1 MLAAKRDLSSGIV
14 DRKFFTKVDAQNI
27 SLPLHIP
34 KGLFIYLLIYLFH
47 FFLFAFRSLE
57 NKTLLQLGV
66 DFYDIPSSWNKTFT
80 RKHPNRRKIYIVLLS
95 FCHTHIIY
103 IYNLKKDEAREPK
116 EVNKPC
122 VNFGV
127 FQKEFL
133 RNYLVYG
140 TQILWDNW
148 NCYDLSIFKGF
159 ILLASSDNDKP
170 MLMRQ

>member
-34 KGLFIYLLIYLFH
+34 KGLVIYLFIYLFH

-80 RKHPNRRKIYIVLLS
+80 RKHPNRREIYIVLLS
-95 FCHTHIIY
+95 FCHTHKIY
-103 IYNLKKDEAREPK
+103 I
-116 EVNKPC
+116 
-122 VNFGV
+122 
-127 FQKEFL
+127 
-133 RNYLVYG
+133 
-140 TQILWDNW
+140 
-148 NCYDLSIFKGF
+148 
-159 ILLASSDNDKP
+159 
-170 MLMRQ
+170 